1 MTTIPTQNAVPS
13 EAPRDLK
20 FNSGKIDEFVTS
32 LEHEYKD
39 RFGRSHLTIEGIKW
53 MFDQLV
59 ERFKVDMNQ
68 AIIAAGYIPIDSFQQ
83 GAEITKRNEI
93 LRDETTGEYYRWDG
107 DLPKSVPVGSTPES
121 SGGIGVGKWVGV
133 GDASLR
139 NELKNSGDKLV
150 GSSFGG
156 SVFSD
161 YQRTVFKRVGN
172 LNPGA
177 VVKSKFDALL
187 LDGKYYAYRLDE
199 EHVVTEQENIQTDWV
214 CVGLLNGYPPN
225 DIRNFG
231 AVADLVNKGEQ
242 ATDCSDAWDLCY
254 RFCKRYG
261 YAMVLPDA
269 PIYVTQSCKVG
280 NIAVISESGK
290 AGFADPYYGRR
301 ADKTNFIDGGKS
313 ANWSYFYNY
322 DTGLNKTWFE
332 MATIA
337 LGCLVCSDKDI
348 SILVKDH
355 EEEFNLNGIGV
366 LGNHRAKNQIGI
378 DSGIPESYVGT
389 RSVINNVSVIGCG
402 SHGIYFRAG
411 LEVTTPTGLNLYANN
426 GYGLYVDSHATID
439 SPVEY
444 LTFNH
449 VKADHNRLG
458 GLGFKHARVMLT
470 FDDVIGNN
478 SGQYDCPFVTDPL
491 LGYWRNITP
500 TNYDHRVSL
509 ITIENGALNRVGD
522 YGAIHN
528 LTFRNIKGE
537 QVVNLISVKNRVG
550 DKGVITNLI
559 LEDIHCVESSKLSP
573 TLKGGAVLIDSIYLD
588 NVKFNNVYT
597 TNNIVKLEMDAITYI
612 KNGSGSTN
620 MKPVTAKQKALFRRA
635 GTVIQEGKTTAK
647 ALVNFTLSGIN
658 NTASNSDNPVNVYR
672 LTAANFEQVGYV
684 DFTITNMAGAFQSR
698 IISTNSGNII
708 LTPAVD
714 SSGNM
719 AATIEANCTYTLSCM

>member
-68 AIIAAGYIPIDSFQQ
+68 AIIAAGYIPMDSFQL

-161 YQRTVFKRVGN
+161 YQRTVFKRAGN
-172 LNPGA
+172 LSPGA

-187 LDGKYYAYRLDE
+187 LDGKYYAYQLDE
-199 EHVVTEQENIQTDWV
+199 EHVVTEQENIQADWV

-231 AVADLVNKGEQ
+231 AVADLVDKGEQ

-254 RFCKRYG
+254 RFCKSYG

-322 DTGLNKTWFE
+322 DTGLNKTWFD

-337 LGCLVCSDKDI
+337 FGCLVCSDKDI

-389 RSVINNVSVIGCG
+389 RSVLNYVSVIGCG
-402 SHGIYFRAG
+402 NHGIYFRAG

-426 GYGLYVDSHATID
+426 GYGMYVDSHATID

-537 QVVNLISVKNRVG
+537 QVVNLIS
-550 DKGVITNLI
+550 
-559 LEDIHCVESSKLSP
+559 
-573 TLKGGAVLIDSIYLD
+573 
-588 NVKFNNVYT
+588 
-597 TNNIVKLEMDAITYI
+597 
-612 KNGSGSTN
+612 
-620 MKPVTAKQKALFRRA
+620 
-635 GTVIQEGKTTAK
+635 
-647 ALVNFTLSGIN
+647 
-658 NTASNSDNPVNVYR
+658 
-672 LTAANFEQVGYV
+672 
-684 DFTITNMAGAFQSR
+684 
-698 IISTNSGNII
+698 
-708 LTPAVD
+708 
-714 SSGNM
+714 
-719 AATIEANCTYTLSCM
+719 